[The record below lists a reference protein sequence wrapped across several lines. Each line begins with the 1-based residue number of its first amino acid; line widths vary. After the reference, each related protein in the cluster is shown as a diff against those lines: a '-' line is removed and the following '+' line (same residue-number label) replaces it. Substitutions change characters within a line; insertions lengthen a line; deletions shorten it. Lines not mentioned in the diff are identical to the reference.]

1 MESSQKSN
9 TGLKI
14 GLGILLVLFLGSAF
28 IASKYYTEGKE
39 REQELV
45 GQKQEVMNDLN
56 NMAKQY
62 DEAIAAS
69 EIKDQDLIEARGWG
83 NNELQYYTDRPEN
96 VSVENVSRIS
106 KEIKWISRSF

>member
-39 REQELV
+39 REQ
-45 GQKQEVMNDLN
+45 NDHHW
-56 NMAKQY
+56 
-62 DEAIAAS
+62 AS
-69 EIKDQDLIEARGWG
+69 
-83 NNELQYYTDRPEN
+83 
-96 VSVENVSRIS
+96 
-106 KEIKWISRSF
+106 